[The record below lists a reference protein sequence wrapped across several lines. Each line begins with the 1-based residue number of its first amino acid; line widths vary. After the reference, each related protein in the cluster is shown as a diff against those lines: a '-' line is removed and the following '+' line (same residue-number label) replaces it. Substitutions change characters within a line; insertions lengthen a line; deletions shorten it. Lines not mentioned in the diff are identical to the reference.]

1 MKKVLGIFTIIF
13 AVISWFALAD
23 DDISIIP
30 KWDTTNAAQKVEQ
43 VSSGWKVWETYR
55 DIVDNGDLSLGDQLA
70 SWIMSR
76 DTILDYCVYLAKFLW
91 ELALLL
97 WAMAIIF
104 MWYKRIFR
112 NLKPQSDN
120 PLWKIILWLLIIIFA
135 YAIVKLIWS
144 AFIS

>member
-1 MKKVLGIFTIIF
+1 MKKLLGIFAILF
-13 AVISWFALAD
+13 ATMSWLAFAAD
-23 DDISIIP
+23 DIAIIP
-30 KWDTTNAAQKVEQ
+30 KWSWTNAAQKVEK
-43 VSSGWKVWETYR
+43 VSSGWKVWQTYR
-55 DIVDNGDLSLGDQLA
+55 DVVENDNLSLWDQLA
-70 SWIMSR
+70 SGIMSR

-91 ELALLL
+91 EVALLV

-104 MWYKRIFR
+104 MWYKRILK
-112 NLKPQSDN
+112 NLKPQQEN